1 MAENIILF
9 FSNDICS
16 VCEPLFDKLQKLV
29 IEDFPRLDIKKIS
42 IVENPQYRAK
52 YNVYSSPLIILIL
65 EGKEFFRFGGNTSLY
80 ELKQKIGRLYT
91 LKFEE

>member
-9 FSNDICS
+9 FSNEVCS
-16 VCEPLFDKLQKLV
+16 VCEPLFDKLEKLV
-29 IEDFPRLDIKKIS
+29 MEDFPRLDFKKIS
-42 IVENPQYRAK
+42 IVENPDLRAK

-65 EGKEFFRFGGNTSLY
+65 EGKEFLRFGGNTSIY
-80 ELKQKIGRLYT
+80 EIKQKVERLYA

>member
-9 FSNDICS
+9 FSNDACG
-16 VCEPLFDKLQKLV
+16 VCEPLFDKLEILV
-29 IEDFPRLDIKKIS
+29 MEDFPRLDFKKIS
-42 IVENPQYRAK
+42 ILENPEYRAK

-65 EGKEFFRFGGNTSLY
+65 EGKEFLRFGGNTSLY